1 MIINPNQVA
10 SSNALD
16 LLAARQV
23 ETLYGSAD
31 EFLFRYANQDVVAL
45 ALGSWRFGKVPVRV
59 HSSCFSA
66 HYLASL
72 ECDCREQLAVTMRE
86 ITRIGKGVVIFLDQ
100 DGRGNGH
107 AGLMRSAEYA
117 RTVKCTVGD
126 AYEALGYARDAR
138 TYHAVPLVLR
148 HLEVDEII
156 LFTNN
161 PEKLAVLREA
171 GFGIESRTILADVTE
186 SDHLGLYYEN
196 KRAEGHMIPQ
206 SRTS

>member
-10 SSNALD
+10 SSKALD
-16 LLAARQV
+16 LLAARQI
-23 ETLYGSAD
+23 ETQYGPAD

-86 ITRIGKGVVIFLDQ
+86 ITRLGQGIVIFLDQ
-100 DGRGNGH
+100 DGRGTGH

-117 RTVKCTVGD
+117 RQVKCTVGD

-148 HLEVDEII
+148 HLNVDEIV

-171 GFGIESRTILADVTE
+171 GFDIETHVILADSAE
-186 SDHLGLYYEN
+186 SGHLGLYYEN

-206 SRTS
+206 AGTS